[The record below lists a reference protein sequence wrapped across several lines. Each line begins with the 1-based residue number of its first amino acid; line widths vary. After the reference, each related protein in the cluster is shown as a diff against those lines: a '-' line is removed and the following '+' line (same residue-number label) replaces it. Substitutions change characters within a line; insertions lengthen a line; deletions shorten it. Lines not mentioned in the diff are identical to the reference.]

1 MKSSVEK
8 INETAVRINVEVSWD
23 ELNPH
28 LSNAYDA
35 ISARVNIP
43 GFRKGKVPKAMIDS
57 RVGRATVIDEMV
69 NAALPFFYQQAS
81 LENKLKPLGRPV
93 VDLKELVDGEK
104 LVFDVE
110 IDVRPEFTLPNFSE
124 MTLEVDDVVVSD
136 SEIADQIDG
145 LRARFGTLT
154 AVEKVVEKG
163 DFVLLDLVAT
173 IDGKEIEGGVARDIS
188 YEVGSASMIDGLD
201 EALVG
206 LSAGGEKDFKAPL
219 VGMAEGETGDIKA
232 TVKAVKRRDLPEL
245 NDDFAKLASE
255 FETLAELKA
264 DITTRMERFKAMEQ
278 GSHARDL
285 LMEKLNAS
293 VTIPLPTK
301 MIEAEVHDHLEKE
314 GRLEDEAHRKEV
326 TDQTTES
333 LKQELLLD
341 AIVEAEQVTV
351 NEGELTEYIVRAAAR
366 YQVSPD
372 QFIKEISEAG
382 QINTVVAEVTRA
394 KALAGALA
402 RAKVVT
408 KSGKVVDLEA
418 LRPQPAAEADGE

>member
-8 INETAVRINVEVSWD
+8 INETAVKINVEVSWD

-28 LSNAYDA
+28 LSNAYNA
-35 ISARVNIP
+35 ISAKVNIP
-43 GFRKGKVPKAMIDS
+43 GFRKGKVPKQMIDQ
-57 RVGRATVIDEMV
+57 RVGRAAVIDEMV
-69 NAALPFFYQQAS
+69 SEALPFFYQQAAF
-81 LENKLKPLGRPV
+81 ENALKPLGRPV

-104 LVFDVE
+104 LVFEVE
-110 IDVRPEFTLPNFSE
+110 IDVRPTFDLPNFSE
-124 MTLEVDDVVVSD
+124 MNLEVDDVVVSD
-136 SEIADQIDG
+136 SEIDEQIDG

-173 IDGKEIEGGVARDIS
+173 IDGQEVEGGVARDIS

-201 EALVG
+201 DALLG

-264 DITTRMERFKAMEQ
+264 DITNRMERFKAMEQ

-293 VTIPLPTK
+293 VNIPLPTK
-301 MIEAEVHDHLEKE
+301 LIEREVHEHLENE
-314 GRLEDEAHRKEV
+314 GRLEDDEHRKEV
-326 TDQTTES
+326 TEQTTNS

-341 AIVEAEQVTV
+341 AIVEAEQVNV
-351 NEGELTEYIVRAAAR
+351 NETELTEYIVRAAAR
-366 YQVSPD
+366 YQVTPD
-372 QFIKEISEAG
+372 QFIKEVSEAG

-418 LRPQPAAEADGE
+418 LRPQAAEAAAE

>member
-1 MKSSVEK
+1 VKSSVEK
-8 INETAVRINVEVSWD
+8 INETSVRINVEVSWD
-23 ELNPH
+23 ELQPH

-43 GFRKGKVPKAMIDS
+43 GFRKGKVPKAMIDQ
-57 RVGRATVIDEMV
+57 RVGRAGVLDEMV
-69 NAALPFFYQQAS
+69 SAALPFFYQQAS
-81 LENKLKPLGRPV
+81 MENKLKPLGRPV
-93 VDLKELVDGEK
+93 VDVKELVDNEK
-104 LVFDVE
+104 FVFDGEV
-110 IDVRPEFTLPNFSE
+110 DVRPEFSLPNFSE
-124 MTLEVDDVVVSD
+124 MTLEVDDVVVSET
-136 SEIADQIDG
+136 EIQDQIDG

-173 IDGKEIEGGVARDIS
+173 INGEEIEGGVARDIS
-188 YEVGSASMIDGLD
+188 YEVGSSSMIEGLD
-201 EALVG
+201 EALIG
-206 LSAGGEKDFKAPL
+206 LSAGENKDFKAPL
-219 VGMAEGETGDIKA
+219 VGMAEGETGDIAA

-245 NDDFAKLASE
+245 NDEFAKLSSE
-255 FETLAELKA
+255 FETLAELTA

-293 VTIPLPTK
+293 VNIPIPTK
-301 MIEAEVHDHLEKE
+301 IIEQEVHDHLEKE
-314 GRLEDEAHRKEV
+314 GRLEDEEHRKEV
-326 TDQTTES
+326 TDQTVES

-418 LRPQPAAEADGE
+418 LRPQTPAEAE

>member
-8 INETAVRINVEVSWD
+8 INDTSVRINIEVSWD
-23 ELNPH
+23 ELQPH

-43 GFRKGKVPKAMIDS
+43 GFRKGKVPKAMIDQ
-57 RVGRATVIDEMV
+57 RVGRAGVLDEMV
-69 NAALPFFYQQAS
+69 SAALPFFYQQS
-81 LENKLKPLGRPV
+81 SMENKIKPLGRPV
-93 VDLKELVDGEK
+93 VDVKELVDNEK

-110 IDVRPEFTLPNFSE
+110 VDVRPEFTLPNFSE
-124 MTLEVDDVVVSD
+124 MTLEVEDVVVSE
-136 SEIADQIDG
+136 SEINDQIDG

-154 AVEKVVEKG
+154 AVEKKVEKG

-173 IDGKEIEGGVARDIS
+173 INGEEIEGGVARDIS
-188 YEVGSASMIDGLD
+188 YEVGSSSMIEGLD
-201 EALVG
+201 DALIG
-206 LSAGGEKDFKAPL
+206 LAAGENKDFKAPL
-219 VGMAEGETGDIKA
+219 VGMAEGETGDIAA

-245 NDDFAKLASE
+245 NDEFAKLASE
-255 FETLAELKA
+255 FETLAELTA
-264 DITTRMERFKAMEQ
+264 DITTRMERYKAMEQ

-293 VTIPLPTK
+293 VAIPIPTK
-301 MIEAEVHDHLEKE
+301 IIEQEVHDHLEKE
-314 GRLEDEAHRKEV
+314 GRLEDEEHRKEV
-326 TDQTTES
+326 TEQTTES

-351 NEGELTEYIVRAAAR
+351 NETELTEYIVRAAAR

-394 KALAGALA
+394 KALAGALS

-408 KSGKVVDLEA
+408 KSGKAVDLEA
-418 LRPQPAAEADGE
+418 LRPQTPADAE

>member
-1 MKSSVEK
+1 VKSSVEK
-8 INETAVRINVEVSWD
+8 INETSVRINVEVSWD
-23 ELNPH
+23 ELQPH

-43 GFRKGKVPKAMIDS
+43 GFRKGKVPKAMIDQ
-57 RVGRATVIDEMV
+57 RVGRAGVLDEMV
-69 NAALPFFYQQAS
+69 SAALPFFYQQAS
-81 LENKLKPLGRPV
+81 MENKLKPLGRPV
-93 VDLKELVDGEK
+93 VDVKELVDNEK
-104 LVFDVE
+104 FVFDVE
-110 IDVRPEFTLPNFSE
+110 VDVRPEFSLPNFSE
-124 MTLEVDDVVVSD
+124 MTLEVDDVVVSET
-136 SEIADQIDG
+136 EIQDQIDG

-173 IDGKEIEGGVARDIS
+173 INGEEIEGGVARDIS
-188 YEVGSASMIDGLD
+188 YEVGSSSMIEGLD
-201 EALVG
+201 EALIG
-206 LSAGGEKDFKAPL
+206 LSAGENKDFKAPL
-219 VGMAEGETGDIKA
+219 VGMAEGETGDIAA

-245 NDDFAKLASE
+245 NDEFAKLSSE
-255 FETLAELKA
+255 FETLAELTA

-293 VTIPLPTK
+293 VNIPIPTK
-301 MIEAEVHDHLEKE
+301 IIEQEVHDHLEKE
-314 GRLEDEAHRKEV
+314 GRLEDEEHRKEV
-326 TDQTTES
+326 TDQTVES

-418 LRPQPAAEADGE
+418 LRPQTPAEAE

>member
-8 INETAVRINVEVSWD
+8 INETSVRINVEVSWD

-69 NAALPFFYQQAS
+69 SAALPFFYQQAS

-110 IDVRPEFTLPNFSE
+110 VDVRPEFTLPNFSE

-136 SEIADQIDG
+136 SEIADQLDG

-173 IDGKEIEGGVARDIS
+173 IDGKEIDGGVARDIS

-201 EALVG
+201 DALLG
-206 LSAGGEKDFKAPL
+206 LSAGGEKDFKSPL

-301 MIEAEVHDHLEKE
+301 IIEQEVNDHLEKE
-314 GRLEDEAHRKEV
+314 GRLEDAEHRKEV

-341 AIVEAEQVTV
+341 AIVEAEQVSV
-351 NEGELTEYIVRAAAR
+351 NESELTEYIVRAAAR

-372 QFIKEISEAG
+372 QFIKEVSEAG

-418 LRPQPAAEADGE
+418 LRPQTPEADAE

>member
-8 INETAVRINVEVSWD
+8 INDTSVRINIEVSWD
-23 ELNPH
+23 ELQPH

-43 GFRKGKVPKAMIDS
+43 GFRKGKVPKAMIDQ
-57 RVGRATVIDEMV
+57 RVGRAGVLDEMV
-69 NAALPFFYQQAS
+69 SAALPFFYQQS
-81 LENKLKPLGRPV
+81 SMENKIKPLGRPV
-93 VDLKELVDGEK
+93 VDVKELVDNEK

-110 IDVRPEFTLPNFSE
+110 VDVRPEFTLPNFSE
-124 MTLEVDDVVVSD
+124 MTLEVEDVVVSE
-136 SEIADQIDG
+136 SEINDQIDG

-154 AVEKVVEKG
+154 AVEKKVEKG

-173 IDGKEIEGGVARDIS
+173 INGEEIEGGVARDIS
-188 YEVGSASMIDGLD
+188 YEVGSSSMIEGLD
-201 EALVG
+201 DALIG
-206 LSAGGEKDFKAPL
+206 LAAGENKDFKAPL
-219 VGMAEGETGDIKA
+219 VGMAEGETGDIAA

-245 NDDFAKLASE
+245 NDEFAKLASE
-255 FETLAELKA
+255 FETLAELTA
-264 DITTRMERFKAMEQ
+264 DITTRMERYKAMEQ

-293 VTIPLPTK
+293 VVIPIPTK
-301 MIEAEVHDHLEKE
+301 IIEQEVHDHLEKE
-314 GRLEDEAHRKEV
+314 GRLEDEEHRKEV
-326 TDQTTES
+326 TEQTTES

-351 NEGELTEYIVRAAAR
+351 NETELTEYIVRAAAR

-394 KALAGALA
+394 KALAGALS

-408 KSGKVVDLEA
+408 KSGKAVDLEA
-418 LRPQPAAEADGE
+418 LRPQTPADAE

>member
-8 INETAVRINVEVSWD
+8 INDTSVRINVEVSWD
-23 ELNPH
+23 ELQPH

-43 GFRKGKVPKAMIDS
+43 GFRKGKVPKAMIDQ
-57 RVGRATVIDEMV
+57 RVGRASVLDEMV
-69 NAALPFFYQQAS
+69 SAALPFFYQQAS
-81 LENKLKPLGRPV
+81 MENKIKPLGRPV
-93 VDLKELVDGEK
+93 VDVKELVDNEK
-104 LVFDVE
+104 FVFDVE
-110 IDVRPEFTLPNFSE
+110 VDVRPEFSLPNFSE
-124 MTLEVDDVVVSD
+124 MTLEVEDVVVSED
-136 SEIADQIDG
+136 EIKDQIDG

-154 AVEKVVEKG
+154 AVEKSVEKG

-173 IDGKEIEGGVARDIS
+173 INGEEIEGGVARDIS
-188 YEVGSASMIDGLD
+188 YEVGSASMIEGLD
-201 EALVG
+201 DALLG
-206 LSAGGEKDFKAPL
+206 LSANESKDFKAPL

-232 TVKAVKRRDLPEL
+232 TVKAVKHRDLPEL

-255 FETLAELKA
+255 FETLAELQA
-264 DITTRMERFKAMEQ
+264 DITTRMERYKAMEQ

-293 VTIPLPTK
+293 VTIPVPTK
-301 MIEAEVHDHLEKE
+301 IIEQEVHDHLEKE
-314 GRLEDEAHRKEV
+314 GRLEDEEHRKEV
-326 TDQTTES
+326 TEQTIDS

-341 AIVEAEQVTV
+341 AIVEAEQVSV
-351 NEGELTEYIVRAAAR
+351 NESELTEYIVRAAAR

-418 LRPQPAAEADGE
+418 LRPQTPADTE

>member
-8 INETAVRINVEVSWD
+8 INETSVRINVEVSWD

-69 NAALPFFYQQAS
+69 SAALPFFYQQAS

-93 VDLKELVDGEK
+93 VDLKELVDGQK

-110 IDVRPEFTLPNFSE
+110 VDVRPEFTLPNFSE

-136 SEIADQIDG
+136 SEIADQLDG

-173 IDGKEIEGGVARDIS
+173 IDGKEIDGGVARDIS

-201 EALVG
+201 DALLG
-206 LSAGGEKDFKAPL
+206 LSAGGEKDFKSPL

-301 MIEAEVHDHLEKE
+301 IIEQEVNDHLEKE
-314 GRLEDEAHRKEV
+314 GRLEDAEHRKEV

-341 AIVEAEQVTV
+341 AIVEAEQVSV
-351 NEGELTEYIVRAAAR
+351 NESELTEYIVRAAAR

-372 QFIKEISEAG
+372 QFIKEVSEAG

-418 LRPQPAAEADGE
+418 LRPQTPEADAE

>member
-1 MKSSVEK
+1 VKSSVEK
-8 INETAVRINVEVSWD
+8 INETSVRINVEVSWD
-23 ELNPH
+23 ELQPH

-43 GFRKGKVPKAMIDS
+43 GFRKGKVPKAMIDQ
-57 RVGRATVIDEMV
+57 RVGRVGVLDEMV
-69 NAALPFFYQQAS
+69 SAALPFFYQQAS
-81 LENKLKPLGRPV
+81 MENKLKPLGRPV
-93 VDLKELVDGEK
+93 VDVKELVDNEK
-104 LVFDVE
+104 FVFDVE
-110 IDVRPEFTLPNFSE
+110 VDVRPEFSLPNFSE
-124 MTLEVDDVVVSD
+124 MTLEVDDVVVSET
-136 SEIADQIDG
+136 EIQDQIDG

-173 IDGKEIEGGVARDIS
+173 INGEEIEGGVARDIS
-188 YEVGSASMIDGLD
+188 YEVGSSSMIEGLD
-201 EALVG
+201 EALIG
-206 LSAGGEKDFKAPL
+206 LSAGENKDFKAPL
-219 VGMAEGETGDIKA
+219 VGMAEGETGDIAA

-245 NDDFAKLASE
+245 NDEFAKLSSE
-255 FETLAELKA
+255 FETLAELTA

-293 VTIPLPTK
+293 VNIPIPTK
-301 MIEAEVHDHLEKE
+301 IIEQEVHDHLEKE
-314 GRLEDEAHRKEV
+314 GRLEDEEHRKEV
-326 TDQTTES
+326 TDQTVES

-418 LRPQPAAEADGE
+418 LRPQTPAEAE

>member
-1 MKSSVEK
+1 MKSSVEN

-23 ELNPH
+23 ELEPH
-28 LSNAYDA
+28 LAKAYNA
-35 ISARVNIP
+35 ISAKVNIP
-43 GFRKGKVPKAMIDS
+43 GFRKGKIPKQMIDQ
-57 RVGRATVIDEMV
+57 RVGRAAVIDEMV
-69 NAALPFFYQQAS
+69 SEALPFFYQQAS
-81 LENKLKPLGRPV
+81 FDNGLKPLGRPV
-93 VDLKELVDGEK
+93 VDLKEMVDGEK

-110 IDVRPEFTLPNFSE
+110 IDVRPKFDLPNFSE

-136 SEIADQIDG
+136 AEINDQIDG

-173 IDGKEIEGGVARDIS
+173 IDGKEVEGGVARDIS

-201 EALVG
+201 EALLG

-232 TVKAVKRRDLPEL
+232 TVKAVKHRDLPEL

-255 FETLAELKA
+255 FETIAELKA
-264 DITTRMERFKAMEQ
+264 DITSRMERYKAMEQ

-293 VTIPLPTK
+293 VNIPLPTK
-301 MIEAEVHDHLEKE
+301 LIEQEVHEHLENE
-314 GRLEDEAHRKEV
+314 GRLEDEEHRKEV
-326 TDQTTES
+326 TDQTVNS

-341 AIVEAEQVTV
+341 AIVEAEQVNV
-351 NEGELTEYIVRAAAR
+351 NESELTEYIVRAAAR
-366 YQVSPD
+366 YQVTPD
-372 QFIKEISEAG
+372 QFIKEVSEAG

-394 KALAGALA
+394 KALAGALS

-418 LRPQPAAEADGE
+418 LRPQAPEADAE

>member
-8 INETAVRINVEVSWD
+8 INETSVRINVEVSWD
-23 ELNPH
+23 ELQPH

-43 GFRKGKVPKAMIDS
+43 GFRKGKVPKAMIDQ
-57 RVGRATVIDEMV
+57 RVGRVGVLDEMV
-69 NAALPFFYQQAS
+69 SAALPFFYQQAS
-81 LENKLKPLGRPV
+81 MENKLKPLGRPV
-93 VDLKELVDGEK
+93 VDVKELVDNEK
-104 LVFDVE
+104 FVFDVE
-110 IDVRPEFTLPNFSE
+110 VDVRPEFSLPNFSE
-124 MTLEVDDVVVSD
+124 MTLEVDDVVVSET
-136 SEIADQIDG
+136 EIQDQIDG

-173 IDGKEIEGGVARDIS
+173 INGEEIEGGVARDIS
-188 YEVGSASMIDGLD
+188 YEVGSSSMIEGLD
-201 EALVG
+201 EALIG
-206 LSAGGEKDFKAPL
+206 LSAGENKDFKAPL
-219 VGMAEGETGDIKA
+219 VGMAEGETGDIAA

-245 NDDFAKLASE
+245 NDEFAKLSSE
-255 FETLAELKA
+255 FETLAELTA

-293 VTIPLPTK
+293 VNIPIPTK
-301 MIEAEVHDHLEKE
+301 IIEQEVHDHLEKE
-314 GRLEDEAHRKEV
+314 GRLEDEEHRKEV
-326 TDQTTES
+326 TDQTVES

-418 LRPQPAAEADGE
+418 LRPQTPAEAE

>member
-8 INETAVRINVEVSWD
+8 INDTSVRINIEVSWD
-23 ELNPH
+23 ELQPH

-43 GFRKGKVPKAMIDS
+43 GFRKGKVPKAMIDQ
-57 RVGRATVIDEMV
+57 RVGRAGVLDEMV
-69 NAALPFFYQQAS
+69 SAALPFFYQQS
-81 LENKLKPLGRPV
+81 SMENKIKPLGRPV
-93 VDLKELVDGEK
+93 VDVKELVDNEK

-110 IDVRPEFTLPNFSE
+110 VDVRPEFTLPNFSE
-124 MTLEVDDVVVSD
+124 MTLEVEDVVVSE
-136 SEIADQIDG
+136 SEINDQIDG

-154 AVEKVVEKG
+154 AVEKKVEKG

-173 IDGKEIEGGVARDIS
+173 INGEEIEGGVARDIS
-188 YEVGSASMIDGLD
+188 YEVGSSSMIEGLD
-201 EALVG
+201 VALIG
-206 LSAGGEKDFKAPL
+206 LAAGENKDFKAPL
-219 VGMAEGETGDIKA
+219 VGMAEGETGDIAA

-245 NDDFAKLASE
+245 NDEFAKLASE
-255 FETLAELKA
+255 FETLAELTA
-264 DITTRMERFKAMEQ
+264 DITTRMERYKAMEQ

-293 VTIPLPTK
+293 VVIPIPTK
-301 MIEAEVHDHLEKE
+301 IIEQEVHDHLEKE
-314 GRLEDEAHRKEV
+314 GRLEDEEHRKEV
-326 TDQTTES
+326 TEQTTES

-351 NEGELTEYIVRAAAR
+351 NETELTEYIVRAAAR

-394 KALAGALA
+394 KALAGALS

-408 KSGKVVDLEA
+408 KSGKAVDLEA
-418 LRPQPAAEADGE
+418 LRPQTPAEGE

>member
-8 INETAVRINVEVSWD
+8 INDTSVRINIEVSWD
-23 ELNPH
+23 ELQPH

-43 GFRKGKVPKAMIDS
+43 GFRKGKVPKAMIDQ
-57 RVGRATVIDEMV
+57 RVGRAGVLDEMV
-69 NAALPFFYQQAS
+69 SAALPFFYQQS
-81 LENKLKPLGRPV
+81 SMENKIKPLGRPV
-93 VDLKELVDGEK
+93 VDVKELVDNEK

-110 IDVRPEFTLPNFSE
+110 VDVRPEFTLPNFSE
-124 MTLEVDDVVVSD
+124 MTLEVEDVVVSE
-136 SEIADQIDG
+136 SEINDQIDG

-154 AVEKVVEKG
+154 AVEKKVEKG

-173 IDGKEIEGGVARDIS
+173 INGEEIEGGVARDIS
-188 YEVGSASMIDGLD
+188 YEVGSSSMIEGLD
-201 EALVG
+201 DALIG
-206 LSAGGEKDFKAPL
+206 LAAGENKDFKAPL
-219 VGMAEGETGDIKA
+219 VGMAEGETGDIAA

-245 NDDFAKLASE
+245 NDEFAKLASE
-255 FETLAELKA
+255 FETLAELTA
-264 DITTRMERFKAMEQ
+264 DITTRMERYKAMEQ

-293 VTIPLPTK
+293 VVIPIPTK
-301 MIEAEVHDHLEKE
+301 IIEQEVHDHLEKE
-314 GRLEDEAHRKEV
+314 GRLEDEEHRKEV
-326 TDQTTES
+326 TEQTTES

-351 NEGELTEYIVRAAAR
+351 NETELTEYIVRAAAR

-394 KALAGALA
+394 KALAGALS

-408 KSGKVVDLEA
+408 KSGKAVDLEA
-418 LRPQPAAEADGE
+418 LRPQTPAEGE